1 VHLAPALATVLLLA
15 GCGDTAGDPGSAVE
29 PNAGTWKTWILASP
43 TQIAVPPPPAPG
55 SPEEEQDRAELARLT
70 SDRTPAVERAA
81 QGWDS
86 RMAIE
91 PWMNLNFEL
100 VAARAK
106 DPVAASRAY
115 ALLSVAMY
123 DASVAA
129 WNAKYRYDREPPS
142 DVDVLVDAGPDPS
155 YPSEHAV
162 IAAAASRVL
171 AYLYPERPAASYD
184 AMAQRIA
191 RSRAEAGA
199 SFPSD
204 VRAGMDLGRAVAD
217 EVIAYAEQDGSDR
230 EWTGEP
236 PSERGSWE
244 PPPGTLAAPVGPL
257 AGTWETW
264 VMESGSQF
272 RPPPFPEYGS
282 PEFRAQTQ
290 AVVEA
295 KENLTPEQIKAAE
308 FWAGSEGT
316 ALPPGIWNQVVLRY
330 LQRDPP
336 SVPRS
341 ARVLALLNVAQAD
354 AGIAAWDSKY
364 AYWVTR
370 PENAIQDLG
379 IDRSWEPLIDTPF
392 FPAYVSGHAT
402 YSGAAGEVMAHLYP
416 QDADIFRMR
425 AQEAAESRVWGGIHY
440 PLDGSEG
447 LKMGRS
453 IGRLAVERA
462 RTDGAQE

>member
-1 VHLAPALATVLLLA
+1 MTSVLATVVLLA
-15 GCGDTAGDPGSAVE
+15 GCGDAAEGSGSAAEPTAGS
-29 PNAGTWKTWILASP
+29 WKTWVLASP

-55 SPEEEQDRAELARLT
+55 SAEEQQDRAELERLT
-70 SDRTPAVERAA
+70 ADRSAAMERAA
-81 QGWDS
+81 QNWDS

-129 WNAKYRYDREPPS
+129 WNAKYRYERDPPS
-142 DVDVLVDAGPDPS
+142 DVDALVDPGPDPS

-162 IAAAASRVL
+162 IAGAASRVL

-184 AMAQRIA
+184 AMAVDIA
-191 RSRAEAGA
+191 RSRVQAGV

-204 VRAGMDLGRAVAD
+204 VRVGMDLGHAVAD
-217 EVIAYAEQDGSDR
+217 EVIAYAKQDGSDR
-230 EWTGEP
+230 EWKGEP
-236 PSERGSWE
+236 PDERGSWE
-244 PPPGTLAAPVGPL
+244 PPPGKLAAPVGPL
-257 AGTWETW
+257 AGTWKTW
-264 VMESGSQF
+264 LLESGSQF

-282 PEFRAQTQ
+282 PEFMAQTQ
-290 AVVEA
+290 AVVDA
-295 KENLTPEQIKAAE
+295 KENLTSEQIAAAE
-308 FWAGSEGT
+308 FWAGEEGT

-336 SVPRS
+336 TVPRA

-354 AGIAAWDSKY
+354 AGVAAWDAKY
-364 AYWVTR
+364 TYWVTR

-379 IDRSWEPLIDTPF
+379 IDPSWEPLIDTPF

-402 YSGAAGEVMAHLYP
+402 YSGAAGEVMSNLYP
-416 QDADIFRMR
+416 QDADILR
-425 AQEAAESRVWGGIHY
+425 ARAEEASSSRVWGGIHY
-440 PLDGSEG
+440 PLDGTEG

-453 IGRLAVERA
+453 IGQLAVERA

>member
-1 VHLAPALATVLLLA
+1 
-15 GCGDTAGDPGSAVE
+15 
-29 PNAGTWKTWILASP
+29 
-43 TQIAVPPPPAPG
+43 
-55 SPEEEQDRAELARLT
+55 
-70 SDRTPAVERAA
+70 
-81 QGWDS
+81 
-86 RMAIE
+86 
-91 PWMNLNFEL
+91 
-100 VAARAK
+100 
-106 DPVAASRAY
+106 
-115 ALLSVAMY
+115 
-123 DASVAA
+123 
-129 WNAKYRYDREPPS
+129 
-142 DVDVLVDAGPDPS
+142 
-155 YPSEHAV
+155 
-162 IAAAASRVL
+162 L

-184 AMAQRIA
+184 AMAARIA

-204 VRAGMDLGRAVAD
+204 VRAGMDLGHAVAD

-244 PPPGTLAAPVGPL
+244 PPPGTLARPVGPL

-425 AQEAAESRVWGGIHY
+425 AQEAAESRVWGGIHF

-447 LKMGRS
+447 LKMGRE
-453 IGRLAVERA
+453 IGRLAIERA
-462 RTDGAQE
+462 RTDGAQR